1 MNPRI
6 ILDPTVYVHS
16 RTPLYK
22 TLQWRFPKI
31 GGTSKSSMLVSDLP
45 WNKHFSI
52 NHPAIEVPPWLWTP
66 PLIVPSRGCP
76 SLSIDLTSAFDVDA
90 WIHGF
95 KPTESQKNPR
105 NPGFFIGCIHFR
117 ASLLSGLWMNI
128 VGMNYLSYVGI
139 YSAVHSPT
147 TGFRFKILPKM
158 GTVWV
163 KMLVPKTMAD
173 VTDVSQ

>member
-105 NPGFFIGCIHFR
+105 KIPETLVFLLDVFTFEHPFFRGYEWI
-117 ASLLSGLWMNI
+117 LWGWITFHMLGYT
-128 VGMNYLSYVGI
+128 VQSTHRQRVLGSKFFQKWVQYGS
-139 YSAVHSPT
+139 
-147 TGFRFKILPKM
+147 KCWCPKLWLM
-158 GTVWV
+158 
-163 KMLVPKTMAD
+163 
-173 VTDVSQ
+173 